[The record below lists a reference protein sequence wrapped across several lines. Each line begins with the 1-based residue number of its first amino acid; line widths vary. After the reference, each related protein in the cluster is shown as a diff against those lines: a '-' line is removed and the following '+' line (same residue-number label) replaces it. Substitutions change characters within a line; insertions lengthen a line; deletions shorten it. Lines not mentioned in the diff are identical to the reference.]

1 MSTGGKL
8 LIVGAIVL
16 LGGAGIALNRYLDRS
31 DDPAIDVERLERR
44 TLEAVVSATGT
55 IEPQL
60 SVDISSSVMG
70 RVTRLAINEG
80 DRVAGGQFLLQIDP
94 ESLQSAVNR
103 NEASLRAAESGV
115 EQARV
120 AVESAR
126 VNLELARDTLE
137 RQTELWELEL
147 ISREEYDQAR
157 RELELRETEF
167 KARQVEV
174 ATARQRIR
182 QERATLESAEYDLEQ
197 VTITSPIDG
206 VITRRSIEEGET
218 VVIGTMN
225 NPGTVLMTIADFSIL
240 EAHVEVDET
249 DIPSV
254 RLGQTAA
261 ITIDALPDTTYPGR
275 VTEIGNSPIQGGELG
290 TNQATNFEVV
300 VTLDGD
306 VPGVR
311 PGFTATADIQTAVRT
326 SVVAVPI
333 QSTTVREVTLDA
345 DGRMVRPAPDGDAAA
360 ASAAQPDVAERTEET
375 EGVFVVRDERAW
387 FVPLETGIAGDR
399 YFEVIS
405 GSTLEPRWRSAPSTS
420 FARWKTATRF
430 ASMRLLLLAVEIVRV
445 ALGAVWSNKLRSFLT
460 ILGNVVAVASIMTLV
475 SLIQGI
481 SDEVT
486 NVIVTEMSAD
496 SFMIDRMGLVVNEDE
511 MERRR
516 GNPRIT
522 RDDQEAVQQFGGRI
536 AAVMAEGRENGE
548 IRYRN
553 VVLERV
559 SIQGVTSEFYRFPT
573 FTAERGR
580 LLTPIEVSRNRNVVL
595 LGWST
600 ADRLFGRGD
609 PLDRTI
615 TIQGVHFRVVG
626 VSQEKGTLFG
636 QSQDEFAVIPLGA
649 FQRLFGSRRSLTLIA
664 RPSRPEEI
672 QRAMD
677 DATVALRIARHLRPR
692 EENNFGMFT
701 AESIL
706 DIFEQATTGLFAVL
720 VGIVS
725 LALVVAGIV
734 VMNIM
739 LMAVSERTREIGLRK
754 ALGATRAAI
763 LWQMLAESVVL
774 SLIGGLVGTAIGVG
788 AALAIDRFAPVPA
801 AVHVWSLLLAISLTA
816 VVGLF
821 FGLYPAARA
830 AALDP
835 IDALGRSG

>member
-405 GSTLEPRWRSAPSTS
+405 GLDAGTQVAIGPFDIVRTLEDGDPVRVNAPS
-420 FARWKTATRF
+420 
-430 ASMRLLLLAVEIVRV
+430 
-445 ALGAVWSNKLRSFLT
+445 
-460 ILGNVVAVASIMTLV
+460 
-475 SLIQGI
+475 
-481 SDEVT
+481 
-486 NVIVTEMSAD
+486 
-496 SFMIDRMGLVVNEDE
+496 
-511 MERRR
+511 
-516 GNPRIT
+516 
-522 RDDQEAVQQFGGRI
+522 
-536 AAVMAEGRENGE
+536 AA
-548 IRYRN
+548 
-553 VVLERV
+553 
-559 SIQGVTSEFYRFPT
+559 
-573 FTAERGR
+573 
-580 LLTPIEVSRNRNVVL
+580 
-595 LGWST
+595 
-600 ADRLFGRGD
+600 
-609 PLDRTI
+609 
-615 TIQGVHFRVVG
+615 
-626 VSQEKGTLFG
+626 
-636 QSQDEFAVIPLGA
+636 
-649 FQRLFGSRRSLTLIA
+649 GS
-664 RPSRPEEI
+664 
-672 QRAMD
+672 
-677 DATVALRIARHLRPR
+677 
-692 EENNFGMFT
+692 
-701 AESIL
+701 
-706 DIFEQATTGLFAVL
+706 
-720 VGIVS
+720 
-725 LALVVAGIV
+725 
-734 VMNIM
+734 
-739 LMAVSERTREIGLRK
+739 
-754 ALGATRAAI
+754 
-763 LWQMLAESVVL
+763 
-774 SLIGGLVGTAIGVG
+774 
-788 AALAIDRFAPVPA
+788 
-801 AVHVWSLLLAISLTA
+801 
-816 VVGLF
+816 
-821 FGLYPAARA
+821 
-830 AALDP
+830 
-835 IDALGRSG
+835 